1 MSRKLRAAI
10 LGTGIIATDL
20 LIKLQRSELIEC
32 SIFIGRR
39 EGSEGMKIAQSLGVP
54 TSSKGI
60 EAITENPDVC
70 DIVFDATS
78 ATAHL
83 VHAPILEKLK
93 KLTLDLTPSKY
104 GKMCLPTI
112 NPDDCLSTLNLN
124 FVTCA
129 GQASIPIANAISS
142 VHPDTQY
149 FEIVTANPAKA
160 VGMGSRENVDEYVH
174 TTSDA
179 TVFFTGAKICKILPT
194 LNSAEPPTTM
204 RNTIYALIDNPDITK
219 VSEAISLTEKKI
231 KEYVPG
237 YSVVFGPTY
246 EKGCIVT
253 AIEVEGAGDYLPRYS
268 GNLDIINCAAI
279 KVAECYAEKVL

>member
-1 MSRKLRAAI
+1 MSKKLRAAI

-20 LIKLQRSELIEC
+20 LIKLQRSDLIEC
-32 SIFIGRR
+32 SVFIGRR
-39 EGSEGMKIAQSLGVP
+39 EGSETMKIAQSLGVP
-54 TSSKGI
+54 TSARGI
-60 EAITENPDVC
+60 EAIIENPDIC

-78 ATAHL
+78 AGAHL
-83 VHAPILEKLK
+83 IHAPILEKLG

-104 GKMCLPTI
+104 GKMCAPTI
-112 NPDDCLSTLNLN
+112 NLDDCLSSPNIN
-124 FVTCA
+124 FITCA
-129 GQASIPIANAISS
+129 GQASIPIAHAISTI
-142 VHPDTQY
+142 HPDIKY

-179 TVFFTGAKICKILPT
+179 TVLFTGAQVCKILPT

-204 RNTIYALIDNPDITK
+204 RNTIYALVDNPDMDSIIR
-219 VSEAISLTEKKI
+219 VIAETEKKI
-231 KEYVPG
+231 KEFVPG
-237 YSVVFGPTY
+237 YKVAFGPTY

-253 AIEVEGAGDYLPRYS
+253 AIEVEGAGDYLPKYS

-279 KVAECYAEKVL
+279 KAAEGYAKRVL